1 MTIDQSG
8 STEKVLMISS
18 DGHVTA
24 RMKDYRPY
32 IPASLHDEFD
42 GFLKLYAEK
51 GARLNEP
58 ASMIR
63 TYDDE
68 IVQQWQVNVIE
79 EGRLEG
85 TWDLEA
91 RMKEMA
97 RAGLAAEV
105 LFPDFGLPFEL
116 YAPFQEALLGYHRT
130 PKQRQVA
137 NQAYNRWLAD
147 FCSGAP
153 ERFAGLAAV
162 SFDDID
168 FAVTEIRWAKENGLR
183 GVLLPMFP
191 DEFPVFH
198 GRYDRIWSTL
208 EELEMPVNSHIA
220 VSAATQALPTISP
233 PSHPTAAN
241 PIFAAPVFFFC
252 QILLSQLI
260 WGGVLER
267 HPNLAVVL
275 TEQGSGWTISQL
287 KALDYT
293 WEGSY
298 LRRDVREAVPLKP
311 SDYFRRQCHLGSS
324 IFSYAEVQARH
335 EIGVD
340 KMTLGMDYP
349 HPEGTWGLG
358 PGHLEYLRATV
369 GAASVPP
376 EEARLLLGG
385 NAVKLWGFDTNA
397 LQPVVDEIGFSMDDI
412 LTPPDQ
418 EYFPRG
424 DVHKPLASSAR

>member
-1 MTIDQSG
+1 MTIDQAG

-18 DGHVTA
+18 DGHVAA

-32 IPASLHDEFD
+32 IPSSFYNEFD
-42 GFLKLYAEK
+42 SFLELYAAK

-63 TYDDE
+63 TYDDDV
-68 IVQQWQVNVIE
+68 VQQWQVNVIE

-116 YAPFQEALLGYHRT
+116 YAPFQEVLLGYHRT
-130 PKQRQVA
+130 PQQRQVA

-153 ERFAGLAAV
+153 ERFVGLAAV
-162 SFDDID
+162 SFDDVD
-168 FAVTEIRWAKENGLR
+168 SAVTEIRWAKQNGLR

-198 GRYDRIWSTL
+198 SRYDRIWSTL

-220 VSAATQALPTISP
+220 VSAATKDLPPIAP
-233 PSHPTAAN
+233 PSHPTAAH
-241 PIFAAPVFFFC
+241 PIFGAPLFFYC
-252 QILLSQLI
+252 HVLLTQLI

-267 HPNLAVVL
+267 HPNLPVVF
-275 TEQGSGWTISQL
+275 TEQGSGWTISHL
-287 KALDYT
+287 EAMDYS

-324 IFSYAEVQARH
+324 IFSRAEVEARH
-335 EIGVD
+335 EIGID

-349 HPEGTWGLG
+349 HPEGTWGIG

-376 EEARLLLGG
+376 DEARLLLGG
-385 NAVKLWGFDTNA
+385 NAIKLWGFDTNA
-397 LQPVVDEIGFSMDDI
+397 LQPIVDEIGFSMDDI
-412 LTPPDQ
+412 LTLPDQ

-424 DVHKPLASSAR
+424 DVHKPLAQGR